1 MSPSKKIYG
10 LIGYP
15 VKHSLSPAM
24 HNAAFKATGIDAQY
38 RLFEVKPEE
47 LRDFLIN
54 RKDVV
59 GFNITIPHKI
69 KAREIC
75 EKEDASLDS
84 FVKMTGAVNTVK
96 RAKENLKC
104 FNTDAPGF
112 AKSLKEE
119 LGFEARDKKA
129 LLLGCGGAGRAV
141 IAGLTS
147 SEIDKIYIYEKS
159 KEVIQAAQKHFSAS
173 GGVKDKIEFIE
184 ESQLKNIIQQCQLLV
199 NATPLGMKGNDPSP
213 IDKNLLH
220 KGLYVY
226 DVVYNRNKDT
236 QLIQDAKSLG
246 LKFASGLDML
256 LYQGVLAW
264 EYWTGKDA
272 PLEVMRKALK
282 EAARK

>member
-24 HNAAFKATGIDAQY
+24 HNAAFKAAGIDAQY
-38 RLFEVKPEE
+38 QLFEVGSQD
-47 LRDFLIN
+47 LRDFFIN

-59 GFNITIPHKI
+59 GFNVTIPHKI

-75 EKEDASLDS
+75 EKEGASLDN
-84 FVKMTGAVNTVK
+84 FVKTTGAVNTVK
-96 RAKENLKC
+96 RAKENLEC

-119 LGFEARDKKA
+119 LRFEAKNKEA

-141 IAGLTS
+141 IAGLVDS
-147 SEIDKIYIYEKS
+147 GIKKIYIYEKAF
-159 KEVIQAAQKHFSAS
+159 EVVQSAQKQFPESS
-173 GGVKDKIEFIE
+173 EVYERVEFIKE
-184 ESQLKNIIQQCQLLV
+184 ENLSNTILQCQLLV
-199 NATPLGMKGNDPSP
+199 NATFLGMKDNDPSP

-220 KGLYVY
+220 KGLFVY
-226 DVVYNRNKDT
+226 DVVYNKNRDT
-236 QLIQDAKSLG
+236 QLIQDAKSLN
-246 LKFASGLDML
+246 LPADSGLSML

-264 EYWTGKDA
+264 GHWTGKDA
-272 PLEVMRKALK
+272 PVEVMRQALK
-282 EAARK
+282 KAIRK